1 MLNRRHMFA
10 AAPAVAIAALAAP
23 AVAAANPS
31 FEAEF
36 AALVAEVKILD
47 NGSAHGLSDDAWE
60 RRWDRF
66 ETRRQAFL
74 DQIEAL
80 PETPKN
86 IMPRALAFA
95 LLHAVDM
102 GDLEDGNTTDCHLA
116 AGMVR
121 SALTLAPGGLN

>member
-1 MLNRRHMFA
+1 MLSRRHIFA
-10 AAPAVAIAALAAP
+10 AAPAIAVAALAAP
-23 AVAAANPS
+23 AIAAGIPS

-47 NGSAHGLSDDAWE
+47 NGSAHGLSDDAWD
-60 RRWDRF
+60 RRWDRY
-66 ETRRQAFL
+66 EARRQAFL

-80 PETPKN
+80 PETPQN

-102 GDLEDGNTTDCHLA
+102 GDLEDGNTTDCRLA
-116 AGMVR
+116 VGMVR
-121 SALTLAPGGLN
+121 SALALAPGGLN